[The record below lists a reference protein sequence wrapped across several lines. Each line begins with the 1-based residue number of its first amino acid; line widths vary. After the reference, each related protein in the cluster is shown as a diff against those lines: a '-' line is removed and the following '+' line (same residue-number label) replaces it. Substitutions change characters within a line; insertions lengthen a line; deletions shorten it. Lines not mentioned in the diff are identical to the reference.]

1 MRPRFGTTV
10 PSQRRA
16 TLRRPLL
23 APRPVFRILEN
34 RKVLEVACNAALEVV
49 AVARP
54 TFALAVDERQVATA
68 AAPAAPAALR
78 PLALEPPAQPR
89 PFSADDESEG
99 AGDQHDRND
108 GHSIILV
115 RGRGP
120 SQREDLC
127 PTLKQALKVSDLFAD
142 RRVGMPRD
150 NFPLAVMLFVLG
162 WATVARAVLVFVQK
176 LPPTCS
182 RCGRRYERKHL
193 GEPVCKC
200 GA

>member
-23 APRPVFRILEN
+23 APRPVFRIPEN
-34 RKVLEVACNAALEVV
+34 RKVLEVARDAALEVV
-49 AVARP
+49 PVART

-89 PFSADDESEG
+89 PFSADDESDG
-99 AGDQHDRND
+99 AGDQHDRNND
-108 GHSIILV
+108 HGIILV

-127 PTLKQALKVSDLFAD
+127 RREPTRPHTETSPKSLRPL
-142 RRVGMPRD
+142 RR
-150 NFPLAVMLFVLG
+150 
-162 WATVARAVLVFVQK
+162 
-176 LPPTCS
+176 
-182 RCGRRYERKHL
+182 
-193 GEPVCKC
+193 
-200 GA
+200 